1 MSNSQQPL
9 PVDPS
14 FAFDPTVPEVMQHFY
29 KDGFMDLP
37 VLAPTGGHG
46 SASETIRLPS
56 AIPDETAVVDALRR
70 MEFREVTNNTND
82 KGNTTFEVATFNSG
96 PNTKATVVFVSTYS
110 SSISGN
116 KGNAWELA
124 TMAAMFP
131 DATFVYLAS
140 AGNGKTGALKPAEMR
155 HLIATG
161 LLTHTENGSVE
172 AVPTMQNAAGALLS
186 LGREPSALAGN
197 SAGCEQSRA
206 IGIAL
211 PASTISRAVF
221 NADPHMTA
229 TTPLQ
234 LAWRALITEGI
245 RGGATLRRQTHDP
258 LAVTPAHTDR
268 VASERQDIY
277 SQPASSPAGKLGTV
291 AMLATNMFGL
301 AHGDRVLA
309 REVEAFL
316 QRQPDAIMT
325 FYVPLGDRL
334 HNEAKLYPHAQA
346 LASTL
351 PAGSKVIG
359 VPEATHAYN
368 TPNPVAFYAMIGR
381 ALALPTS

>member
-1 MSNSQQPL
+1 MSHNQQPL
-9 PVDPS
+9 PVSPS
-14 FAFDPTVPEVMQHFY
+14 FTFAPEVPEAMQHFY
-29 KDGFMDLP
+29 KGEFMALPIVTPSGERGF
-37 VLAPTGGHG
+37 
-46 SASETIRLPS
+46 ASETLRLPS
-56 AIPDETAVVDALRR
+56 AVPDEAAVVDALRR
-70 MEFREVTNNTND
+70 MEFRIVTNSTSD
-82 KGNTTFEVATFNSG
+82 KGNTTFEAATFNND
-96 PNTKATVVFVSTYS
+96 PNTQATVAFVSTYS

-131 DATFVYLAS
+131 DVTFIYLAS

-161 LLTHTENGSVE
+161 LLTHTEKGNVE

-211 PASTISRAVF
+211 PEDTISRAVF

-234 LAWRALITEGI
+234 LAWRALITEGM
-245 RGGATLRRQTHDP
+245 RTGATLRRQTHDP
-258 LAVTPAHTDR
+258 LAVTPAHVDT
-268 VASERQDIY
+268 VTTERQDIY
-277 SQPASSPAGKLGTV
+277 GDSAGTAAEKLGTM
-291 AMLATNMFGL
+291 AMLAANMFGL
-301 AHGDRVLA
+301 AHGGTVLK

-316 QRQPDAIMT
+316 QRQPNAVMT
-325 FYVPLGDRL
+325 FYVPLRDRL
-334 HNEAKLYPHAQA
+334 HDRTKLYPHARQ
-346 LASTL
+346 LAGTL
-351 PAGSKVIG
+351 PAGSKVIA

-368 TPNPVAFYAMIGR
+368 TPNPLAFYTMIGR
-381 ALALPTS
+381 ALALQTS